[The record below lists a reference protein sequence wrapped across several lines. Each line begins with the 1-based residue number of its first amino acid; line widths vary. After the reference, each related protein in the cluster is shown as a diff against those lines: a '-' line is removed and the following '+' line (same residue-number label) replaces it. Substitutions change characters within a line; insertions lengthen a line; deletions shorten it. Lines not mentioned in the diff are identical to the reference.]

1 MKFYENQDRAHP
13 VEVIKSSAIPKDAFM
28 NFILETTKTDHLKNT
43 IISAK
48 NEAALVDEEHLV
60 EGTVTSDSPALSDHI
75 HCANVLK
82 KRRARMRR
90 HKHKKRLRKNR
101 YKSKK

>member
-1 MKFYENQDRAHP
+1 MKFYENQDRARP

-28 NFILETTKTDHLKNT
+28 NFILETTKSGHLKNT
-43 IISAK
+43 IIRAK
-48 NEAALVDEEHLV
+48 SETALVDGELV
-60 EGTVTSDSPALSDHI
+60 EGTITSDSPALSDHI

-101 YKSKK
+101 YKGKK